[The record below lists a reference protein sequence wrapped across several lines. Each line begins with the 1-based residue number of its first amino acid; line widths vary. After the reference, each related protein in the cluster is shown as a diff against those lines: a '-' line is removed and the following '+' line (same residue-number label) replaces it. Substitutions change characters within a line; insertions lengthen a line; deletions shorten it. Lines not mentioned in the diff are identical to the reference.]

1 MASDFKAM
9 VSTHVD
15 YLATACFLFPRFDAN
30 SRNPKRNTK
39 WQRIMTNQLETASRS
54 LLSDTAPIVGAVLD
68 EFPECLAIH
77 AFGSRVTG
85 HADERSDL
93 DLAVLL
99 PGYADPTK
107 LWNLSEALVSIV
119 GCEVDL
125 LDMRAAS
132 TVMQH
137 QILMTGRRLMAK
149 QPEADL
155 FECYVLSEKTA
166 LDEARA
172 GLLQDIITR
181 GRIYG

>member
-1 MASDFKAM
+1 MTSQPKAGSRPLPAEEAS
-9 VSTHVD
+9 
-15 YLATACFLFPRFDAN
+15 
-30 SRNPKRNTK
+30 
-39 WQRIMTNQLETASRS
+39 
-54 LLSDTAPIVGAVLD
+54 IVGAILE

-77 AFGSRVTG
+77 VFGSHVSG
-85 HADERSDL
+85 HEDERSDL

-99 PGYADPTK
+99 PGYADPAR